1 MTSTPPSTGRAPI
14 RTAAAWRPGDIAD
27 PAEWTVTLTDAERAE
42 IVDAAGAAR
51 SAGATIATIAAITAS
66 SFPLPTLSGRMEEW
80 SALLND
86 GRGFLLLRRF
96 PVDLLDEAGIEL
108 AYLGLGTHL
117 GTPVG
122 QDADATVLGHVR
134 DEGVERTHPGI
145 RFYRTKERQDFHADG
160 ADLVG
165 LLCLHRA
172 STGGESRIVSS
183 AAIYNE
189 ILERRPDLLEVLYRP
204 FHWDRND
211 EQSPGEDPFFAMP
224 VLNDI
229 AGTPRVFYIG
239 WYIRDAQRHDEVP
252 RLTPEQIEA
261 VELLES
267 IANDPGFYLEMDF
280 QPGDV
285 QFLNNARILHA
296 REAYEDHGDPEERR
310 HLLRLWLAAH
320 HFSSVDDILQGGIPR
335 QDPGTVE
342 AH

>member
-1 MTSTPPSTGRAPI
+1 MSPSTGQVPI
-14 RTAAAWRPGDIAD
+14 LGAAAWRPADIAD
-27 PAEWTVTLTDAERAE
+27 PAEWTVVLTDAERAE
-42 IVDAAGAAR
+42 IVQAVDAAQAAVVTVTTVD
-51 SAGATIATIAAITAS
+51 AV

-96 PVDLLDEAGIEL
+96 PVDLLDDAGTEL
-108 AYLGLGTHL
+108 AYIGFGTHL

-122 QDADATVLGHVR
+122 QDADATLLGHVR

-172 STGGESRIVSS
+172 RRGGESRIVSS
-183 AAIYNE
+183 AAVYNE
-189 ILERRPDLLEVLYRP
+189 ILERRPDLTEVLYATFP
-204 FHWDRND
+204 WDRND
-211 EQSPGEDPFFAMP
+211 EQSPGEDPYFEMP
-224 VLNDI
+224 VFNDI

-239 WYIRDAQRHDEVP
+239 WYIRDAQRHPEAP
-252 RLTPEQIEA
+252 RLTDAQTEA
-261 VELLES
+261 MELLEA
-267 IANDPGFYLEMDF
+267 IANDPAFYLEMDF

-285 QFLNNARILHA
+285 QLLNNARILHA
-296 REAYEDHGDPEERR
+296 REAYEDHDDPAQRR

-320 HFSSVDDILQGGIPR
+320 HFDAVDDILQGGIPR
-335 QDPGTVE
+335 QQP
-342 AH
+342 ASSS